1 MNYSEIIDEIV
12 SIVKREEPILRS
24 LPEDVISTRFNHQN
38 RSIKMLLGHQVT
50 LNDMIL
56 GYTGHLKL
64 HIGHIHELMEE

>member
-12 SIVKREEPILRS
+12 S
-24 LPEDVISTRFNHQN
+24 Q
-38 RSIKMLLGHQVT
+38 HQVT

-56 GYTGHLKL
+56 GYTDHLKL